1 MPPNDFNGGG
11 VLLDAQRKTIVFF
24 LFCLANITISFNF
37 AALAAAVPLM
47 SRGLG
52 QTENVVSQIS
62 AYYMIPYGLGALM
75 YAPLARMIRIKWI
88 LVITMVL
95 YGVLNFICAANSSIG
110 VILIARVLMGLAAA
124 GVIPLCLISLGKLFE
139 KEVRGRMVGLFFST
153 SFIASVAGI
162 AVSGWCDWRWLFI
175 IPGVLGVLTALCM
188 IFGADRFCETRNL
201 PPVDYLRV
209 WQVPSVRHI
218 LLYIFVLSLLYH
230 AIHKWLAVYLHRQY
244 GLEQWAISSFFI
256 LIALTGV
263 IGQNVGGYITDRKG
277 RAVACYWGVILL
289 AAATMALLWT
299 YPLAVLAVI
308 LAVFSVAWALGHN
321 GISTV
326 LTDFSD
332 EHRSEIAGLNSAIR
346 FFSGGL
352 GFFIGGAFV
361 EKNIALTFFGF
372 GVAMLATSFFVKK
385 IIPSS

>member
-1 MPPNDFNGGG
+1 M
-11 VLLDAQRKTIVFF
+11 LLHAQREKIVFF

-47 SRGLG
+47 SQGLH

-62 AYYMIPYGLGALM
+62 AYYMIPYGLGALL
-75 YAPLARMIRIKWI
+75 YAPLARIVRIKWI
-88 LVITMVL
+88 LVVTMML
-95 YGVLNFICAANSSIG
+95 YGLLNFICAANASIAI
-110 VILIARVLMGLAAA
+110 ILVARVFMGLAAA

-139 KEVRGRMVGLFFST
+139 KKVRGRMVGLFFST

-175 IPGVLGVLTALCM
+175 IPGALGVVTALCM
-188 IFGADRFCETRNL
+188 IFGADRFCDTQGL
-201 PPVDYLRV
+201 PPVNYARV
-209 WQVPSVRHI
+209 WQESSVRHI
-218 LLYIFVLSLLYH
+218 LLYIFVLSFLYH
-230 AIHKWLAVYLHRQY
+230 AIHKWLAVYLHRLY
-244 GLEQWAISSFFI
+244 GLEQWLISAFFI

-263 IGQNVGGYITDRKG
+263 IGQNLGGYITDRKG
-277 RAVACYWGVILL
+277 RVVACYWGVILL
-289 AAATMALLWT
+289 SASTMLLLGK
-299 YPLAVLAVI
+299 YPLIILAVI
-308 LAVFSVAWALGHN
+308 LAVFSIAWALGHN